1 MTFEGAVH
9 PKILS
14 LTLNGD
20 DACTESSP
28 ATIGFDIKNN
38 IYINDIL
45 LQNYF
50 KDPQV
55 VLAQPQQLQQV
66 VQVALVQ

>member
-28 ATIGFDIKNN
+28 ATIGFDIKDN
-38 IYINDIL
+38 IYI
-45 LQNYF
+45 
-50 KDPQV
+50 KGR
-55 VLAQPQQLQQV
+55 
-66 VQVALVQ
+66 VQKKNKK